1 VDGFDGVGMAHAFR
15 PIADSLREDGFAA
28 PDAGWTAE
36 QVGAHV
42 ALNNE
47 FWTEVALAAARG
59 GELRYDNGP
68 AVDPGVLD
76 AYVSR
81 FGSSDALA
89 DRVLASADEL
99 EAAFVAL
106 TPHQREQSVQVTI
119 RDGGEVVVE
128 GPHRLATFVE
138 INATRHVA
146 MHLDQLLAL
155 RG

>member
-1 VDGFDGVGMAHAFR
+1 MDGFDGIGMAHAFR
-15 PIADSLREDGFAA
+15 PIADSLRDDRFAS

-47 FWTEVALAAARG
+47 FWTEAALAATRG

-68 AVDPGVLD
+68 AVDVDVLD

-81 FGSSDALA
+81 VGSLDALA

-99 EAAFVAL
+99 EAAFVVL
-106 TPHQREQSVQVTI
+106 TPEQRELSVQVTI

-128 GPHRLATFVE
+128 GPHRLDTFVE

-146 MHLDQLLAL
+146 MHLDQLLSL